1 MRLFEVLAELV
12 LLIHL
17 LWILWVILGWI
28 VTRNRLLLRWFHIGS
43 LLWGILT
50 EAGPF
55 RPCPLTIAEQWLQ
68 RRAGPVSYQGSFLS
82 HYLEIV
88 IDPGRLSGATRL
100 GRFRRLLTDPRHPRK
115 AILERRACALQCAPH
130 GAVSDRR

>member
-28 VTRNRLLLRWFHIGS
+28 LTRKRPLLRWFHIGS
-43 LLWGILT
+43 LVWGILT
-50 EAGPF
+50 EVGPW
-55 RPCPLTIAEQWLQ
+55 PCPLTIAEQWLQ
-68 RRAGPVSYQGSFLS
+68 RRAGPGPYQGSFLI

-88 IDPGRLSGATRL
+88 IYPDVSQELLAWAGSSVCLLIL
-100 GRFRRLLTDPRHPRK
+100 GIHAWRFWQARQR
-115 AILERRACALQCAPH
+115 
-130 GAVSDRR
+130 

>member
-1 MRLFEVLAELV
+1 MLAELV

-28 VTRNRLLLRWFHIGS
+28 VTRNRPLLRWVHIGS

-50 EAGPF
+50 EVGPW
-55 RPCPLTIAEQWLQ
+55 PCPLTIVEQWLQ
-68 RRAGPVSYQGSFLS
+68 HRAGPPSYQGSFLI

-88 IDPGRLSGATRL
+88 IYPEVSPELLAWAGSGVCVLILCIHAR
-100 GRFRRLLTDPRHPRK
+100 RFWQ
-115 AILERRACALQCAPH
+115 ERACT
-130 GAVSDRR
+130 GAVRDGR